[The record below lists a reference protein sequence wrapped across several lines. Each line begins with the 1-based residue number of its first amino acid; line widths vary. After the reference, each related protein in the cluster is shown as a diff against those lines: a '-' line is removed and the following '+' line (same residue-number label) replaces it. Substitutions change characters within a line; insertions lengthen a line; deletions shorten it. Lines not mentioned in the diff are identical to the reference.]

1 MYAEWWSRHLLHVTI
16 LQAVEKASVPEIR
29 RLFITGQGVILP
41 HVTGMRI
48 VSVAYRLIDCVVVVL
63 CT

>member
-41 HVTGMRI
+41 M
-48 VSVAYRLIDCVVVVL
+48 
-63 CT
+63 